1 MSSDPG
7 RAALELRAARLMAA
21 RRVEV
26 AGHVAVTAA
35 AGDVVAVEGVNGSG
49 KSTLLAAAAG
59 LLPAGQGSRHPPT
72 VGYAPE
78 RGDTLT
84 TLPVRRWLLGL
95 AQTAGLSR
103 HEAGVQVDDLLD
115 RLGLAHAAARPLR
128 ALSRGNLQR
137 VLIAQALIGPP
148 DLLVLDEPGGGL
160 DEDGVRRLT
169 AEIQHASQRSS
180 VVLVARH
187 PTAPVPL
194 PAGPAWRLRAGTVCT
209 EDRLAAD
216 PGAEAH
222 APEADGPGVEPGGL
236 VVETGDGVIRRVSQ
250 ADLPAVL
257 RAALDAGL
265 PIRRVQPVQ
274 PGPLRQPAR
283 PAAASPLG
291 RAGSLSRVMH
301 GAAHRARLLT
311 RAQWAVAPALLFLV
325 VLGILYSSDAGP
337 PLQAAA
343 FTAIV
348 LAPLMAWITVLAQR
362 VDGLLIGRAF
372 AAHVGGRGR
381 AHLAACL
388 ATVPFAV
395 GATIVAW
402 AWPAFGQPSSPHHP
416 GLLVQVVTLH
426 QFSMS
431 GWVIALHLAAA
442 LFGVGAGTLLVPP
455 LIAGAGWRICLGSA
469 AFLAVLVVPA
479 SPMRP
484 LLRLA
489 ANSATSSAAI
499 AAGLLAATGVVLIAL
514 TTFLASRLR

>member
-1 MSSDPG
+1 M
-7 RAALELRAARLMAA
+7 
-21 RRVEV
+21 
-26 AGHVAVTAA
+26 
-35 AGDVVAVEGVNGSG
+35 
-49 KSTLLAAAAG
+49 
-59 LLPAGQGSRHPPT
+59 
-72 VGYAPE
+72 GYAPE

-103 HEAGVQVDDLLD
+103 HQAGAQVDDLLD

-137 VLIAQALIGPP
+137 ALIAQALIGPP

-194 PAGPAWRLRAGTVCT
+194 PAGPSVAPRVRARCALRTVWRPI
-209 EDRLAAD
+209 
-216 PGAEAH
+216 PGPKAH

-265 PIRRVQPVQ
+265 PIRRVQPVP

-362 VDGLLIGRAF
+362 VNGLLIGRAF

-395 GATIVAW
+395 GATVVAW

-431 GWVIALHLAAA
+431 GWVVALHLAAA

>member
-1 MSSDPG
+1 M
-7 RAALELRAARLMAA
+7 
-21 RRVEV
+21 
-26 AGHVAVTAA
+26 
-35 AGDVVAVEGVNGSG
+35 
-49 KSTLLAAAAG
+49 
-59 LLPAGQGSRHPPT
+59 
-72 VGYAPE
+72 
-78 RGDTLT
+78 
-84 TLPVRRWLLGL
+84 
-95 AQTAGLSR
+95 
-103 HEAGVQVDDLLD
+103 
-115 RLGLAHAAARPLR
+115 
-128 ALSRGNLQR
+128 
-137 VLIAQALIGPP
+137 
-148 DLLVLDEPGGGL
+148 
-160 DEDGVRRLT
+160 
-169 AEIQHASQRSS
+169 
-180 VVLVARH
+180 
-187 PTAPVPL
+187 
-194 PAGPAWRLRAGTVCT
+194 
-209 EDRLAAD
+209 
-216 PGAEAH
+216 
-222 APEADGPGVEPGGL
+222 EPGGL

-291 RAGSLSRVMH
+291 RARSLSRVMH

-381 AHLAACL
+381 AHLAA
-388 ATVPFAV
+388 
-395 GATIVAW
+395 
-402 AWPAFGQPSSPHHP
+402 
-416 GLLVQVVTLH
+416 
-426 QFSMS
+426 
-431 GWVIALHLAAA
+431 A
-442 LFGVGAGTLLVPP
+442 LFGVGTGTLLVPP